1 MKNRSVVFRLLR
13 LLVEERLF
21 WAALALVTLASFFQP
36 LRPLLYQYVI
46 DHPLREGNL
55 SALVGWGIA
64 LIGMAF
70 LHALVL
76 RGQALTTQTLAWN
89 LIQRLRGRLF
99 EKVLRL
105 EIPVLER
112 YPTGILYTRT
122 LTDTQTLQGT
132 LAETFLVIAGE
143 IFQLV
148 CLIVL
153 MFVVDVRLAT
163 LTLLTMPLGLFTSRY
178 FSRKIRQSFDRVRL
192 YIGRTNGFLQ
202 EVLQSRELTASLGA
216 EKTLWARFTRLN
228 RLYYLSYRRVIGY
241 FALFFPAMELVT
253 LVGLTSVL
261 LVGAYLLYVGKTTL
275 GTLVAFSLY
284 QQLFFRP
291 FRIIADQ
298 VNSLQMGLVSAER
311 IFRLLDRPEEERV
324 EGKTP
329 SEPPPYLLSFEGVSF
344 AYTPEHPVLEGFSLA
359 CQPGRI
365 YGLVAPTGTGK
376 STLFYL
382 TLGYYRLK
390 AGRIV
395 LGGLN
400 LEEWDKRALRS
411 QIAYIP
417 QEPVLFEG
425 TLRENLTLYRDMP
438 DEALWTAAKK
448 LQLESYLR
456 RWSLDHFIATGGSN
470 LSAGERQL
478 IALWR
483 AALHE
488 PSVWILDE
496 PTAHIEPETEKLLY
510 ERLRVLAEK
519 AIVLVVAHRPESQAY
534 CDELVFLTRAHAA

>member
-105 EIPVLER
+105 EIPILER

-311 IFRLLDRPEEERV
+311 IFRLLDRPEEERM

-329 SEPPPYLLSFEGVSF
+329 SEPPPYLLSFEG
-344 AYTPEHPVLEGFSLA
+344 
-359 CQPGRI
+359 
-365 YGLVAPTGTGK
+365 
-376 STLFYL
+376 
-382 TLGYYRLK
+382 
-390 AGRIV
+390 
-395 LGGLN
+395 
-400 LEEWDKRALRS
+400 
-411 QIAYIP
+411 
-417 QEPVLFEG
+417 
-425 TLRENLTLYRDMP
+425 
-438 DEALWTAAKK
+438 
-448 LQLESYLR
+448 
-456 RWSLDHFIATGGSN
+456 
-470 LSAGERQL
+470 
-478 IALWR
+478 
-483 AALHE
+483 
-488 PSVWILDE
+488 
-496 PTAHIEPETEKLLY
+496 
-510 ERLRVLAEK
+510 
-519 AIVLVVAHRPESQAY
+519 
-534 CDELVFLTRAHAA
+534 

>member
-1 MKNRSVVFRLLR
+1 MKNYSIVLRLLR
-13 LLVEERLF
+13 LLLEERLF
-21 WAALALVTLASFFQP
+21 WAALTLVTLASFFQP

-55 SALVGWGIA
+55 PALGLWGAILVG
-64 LIGMAF
+64 LAF

-76 RGQALTTQTLAWN
+76 RGQTLTTQTLAWN
-89 LIQRLRGRLF
+89 LIQRLRARLF

-105 EIPVLER
+105 EIPVLEK

-143 IFQLV
+143 ILQLL
-148 CLIVL
+148 CLIAL
-153 MFVVDVRLAT
+153 MFVVDARLAV
-163 LTLLTMPLGLFTSRY
+163 LTLLTMPLGLLTSRY
-178 FSRKIRQSFDRVRL
+178 FSRKIRASFDRVRL

-216 EKTLWARFTRLN
+216 EKTLWARFSRLN

-253 LVGLTSVL
+253 LIGLASVL
-261 LVGAYLLYVGKTTL
+261 LVGGYLLYLGETTL
-275 GTLVAFSLY
+275 GRLVAFSLY

-298 VNSLQMGLVSAER
+298 VNSLQMGLVSADR
-311 IFRLLDRPEEERV
+311 IFRLLDRPEEEHL
-324 EGKTP
+324 EGQVPAT
-329 SEPPPYLLSFEGVSF
+329 PPPYTLSFEGVSF
-344 AYTPEHPVLEGFSLA
+344 GYSPDHPVLQDFSLT
-359 CQPGRI
+359 CQPGRV

-382 TLGYYRLK
+382 TLGYYRLQ
-390 AGRIV
+390 AGRIT
-395 LGGLN
+395 LGGLDI
-400 LEEWDKRALRS
+400 EAWDKRALRT

-425 TLRENLTLYRDMP
+425 TLRENLTLYRDLP
-438 DEALWTAAKK
+438 DEKLQAALKK
-448 LQLESYLR
+448 LKLETLLEK
-456 RWSLDHFIATGGSN
+456 WSLDSFIAMGGTN

-483 AALHE
+483 AALSS

-519 AIVLVVAHRPESQAY
+519 AIVLVVAHRPESRAY
-534 CDELVFLTRAHAA
+534 CDELVFLARAHAA